1 MAAIVKT
8 GFTRSARP
16 QHHCRLSTDAVTK
29 WSSHQPGSL
38 TTTGE
43 LSPPMSTSAH
53 VAGGLRSR
61 MLHNAA
67 KRPTPVFSAD
77 QLQKLKQLLA
87 ESEALHHKIMAK
99 MDDPRFDV
107 LEVNGNAAVG

>member
-1 MAAIVKT
+1 
-8 GFTRSARP
+8 
-16 QHHCRLSTDAVTK
+16 
-29 WSSHQPGSL
+29 
-38 TTTGE
+38 
-43 LSPPMSTSAH
+43 
-53 VAGGLRSR
+53 

-67 KRPTPVFSAD
+67 KRPTPVFSVD